1 MIAPKARQRAAKLA
15 WVLIAAAAAPF
26 VGACSSGEDPTA
38 AGDSGATAAAAS
50 TSGAASPT
58 ASATATTPS
67 VSVVDLAGLD
77 AALAQHRGRGVL
89 LNFWAIWCAPCVAE
103 LPELLE
109 VGREF
114 ADQGGDVVLVSYDA
128 IVPGATREQ
137 AEHDVLA
144 FAERRKITA
153 PILIYDAP
161 DEEAINARFD
171 LPGGVPVT
179 LAIDRDGKVVA
190 THDGQASKDEF
201 RALMR
206 QALAR

>member
-1 MIAPKARQRAAKLA
+1 MVAPLLGACDGDGTKQTDD
-15 WVLIAAAAAPF
+15 AAAP
-26 VGACSSGEDPTA
+26 VGGV
-38 AGDSGATAAAAS
+38 AAS
-50 TSGAASPT
+50 DASQAGEARHGKTAPATPAA
-58 ASATATTPS
+58 PS
-67 VSVVDLAGLD
+67 VAVVDLDGLD
-77 AALAQHRGRGVL
+77 AALAKHRGRGVL

-114 ADQGGDVVLVSYDA
+114 ADQGGDVVLVSYDL
-128 IVPGATREQ
+128 IVPGATLDQ
-137 AEHDVLA
+137 AKQDVLA

-161 DEEAINARFD
+161 DYEAINARYD

-179 LAIDRDGKVVA
+179 LAIDRDGKIVA

-201 RALMR
+201 RELMR

>member
-1 MIAPKARQRAAKLA
+1 MRGSAAILASVTLLVVACQRGEEPGSTGDASPAVAA
-15 WVLIAAAAAPF
+15 
-26 VGACSSGEDPTA
+26 
-38 AGDSGATAAAAS
+38 
-50 TSGAASPT
+50 PT
-58 ASATATTPS
+58 ASTPA
-67 VSVVDLAGLD
+67 VAVVDLAGLD
-77 AALAQHRGRGVL
+77 AALAKHRGRGVL

-114 ADQGGDVVLVSYDA
+114 AEQGGDVVLVSYDL
-128 IVPGATREQ
+128 IVPGATAEQ
-137 AEHDVLA
+137 AREDVLA

-153 PILIYDAP
+153 PILIYDGP
-161 DEEAINARFD
+161 DYEAINERFD

-179 LAIDRDGKVVA
+179 LALDRDGKVVA

-206 QALAR
+206 QALGR